1 MEKIN
6 KEHILNDHLL
16 VSFDVKSL
24 FTNFTLDKEIKTF
37 LNRIYHKNE
46 ILIHVTK
53 SEMKELLKLYTK
65 SVHFTFDCFFQNN
78 GIAMGLP
85 LGPVLANIFMVELER
100 SVTSTLMVKMSCW
113 TKYMNDSLFYVK
125 KDSIE
130 HVLKMLNGFLK
141 EYSVKV

>member
-1 MEKIN
+1 MEKIK
-6 KEHILNDHLL
+6 KEHIFNDHLL

-24 FTNFTLDKEIKTF
+24 FTNVPLDKEIKTF

-53 SEMKELLKLYTK
+53 SETKELLKLYTK
-65 SVHFTFDCFFQNN
+65 NVHFTFDCFFQND
-78 GIAMGLP
+78 GTAMGLP
-85 LGPVLANIFMVELER
+85 LGPVLVNIFMIELKS
-100 SVTSTLMVKMSCW
+100 SVTSTLMVKMSWW
-113 TKYMNDSLFYVK
+113 TKYVNDSLFYVN

-141 EYSVKV
+141 EVNI

>member
-1 MEKIN
+1 MEKIK
-6 KEHILNDHLL
+6 KEHIFNDHLL

-24 FTNFTLDKEIKTF
+24 FTNVPLDKEIKTF

-53 SEMKELLKLYTK
+53 SETKELLKLYTK
-65 SVHFTFDCFFQNN
+65 NVHFTFDCFFQND
-78 GIAMGLP
+78 GTAMGLP
-85 LGPVLANIFMVELER
+85 LGPVLVNIFMIELKS
-100 SVTSTLMVKMSCW
+100 SVTSTLMVKMSWW
-113 TKYMNDSLFYVK
+113 TKYVNYSLFYVN

-141 EYSVKV
+141 EVNI